1 MSRLIGLLALVAS
14 LLAGCS
20 CESTSDDPGV
30 GGTGAGAGTSTSSGT
45 GGTPTLVE
53 FTDELDPLPIH
64 VSDWANAASERS
76 PVSGGIPLARGVLP
90 AAAVERLALGDE
102 DGYRV
107 VPFGASVLGS
117 WPDGSAKWLLVDF
130 PASLE
135 ENGSRAFSLGLIAAV
150 DGQSTEGI
158 QVDEQTDRYV
168 VDTGVMQVELSRTAF
183 GFIDGAWIDGNGDG
197 SYDDDE
203 QVVSGPGEM
212 FIDLDDAP
220 PGAADAGVYD
230 HPDTSSLGIEG
241 GNWLRDSGGS
251 SSTRY
256 LASQAEYEIEPF
268 RQTPAHTVFKLS
280 GWHRQEGGSRQFA
293 KYSLYLHFYAGSSV
307 VRAQHTWIMTGDP
320 DLNFIRRMAIDVP
333 LAGATGTLDYAFGG
347 PYETEGTPVVHDP
360 SDPPFIPLAL
370 GPSAV
375 MSGTVDAAGEVAL
388 VAIGPDKY
396 YHNTPLG
403 NAPPV
408 TYSLLLDG
416 AQQDSGQSPS
426 GWGDVSD
433 GDRGIAVGVRDFW
446 REHPKEVQYRDG
458 RMAAYLWPDHGDKA
472 LDLRRRYP
480 EIRGTVSQGWGKAA
494 RREFVTPGS
503 AVGIAKTTDL
513 FFYFH
518 TGDHEAAAVDDRF
531 RRFQDPLRPFVSG
544 EHNVAT
550 GVFGPLLAYDPASRP
565 QIENYLDHL
574 MARIIRSKRE
584 YGWVGM
590 IDYGDYLP
598 EYEKQNWELD
608 IPWNPFL
615 YSNWGYAGWLQENYR
630 FGQWAFVQY
639 LRSGRYP
646 YFRAADTWLRHTRDV
661 DCVFWDAPDDGP
673 APGDNDSSHRRGG
686 GHRHDQQHWG
696 AYMASYG
703 IPSIAVVH
711 HYYLTGDGRDLD
723 AARDYVDWLSG
734 GGSFYENYGEYAVLY
749 LAEALGDQAA
759 IDWAMAH
766 DETPQSAFGR
776 ATYDS
781 GMGLMLRDIQTNG
794 EAAVRERLRTWADLD
809 ESSAA
814 YLRAYLESVENQ
826 GTYSQ
831 RIQDD
836 WDAAFPA
843 SSIQASRYEP
853 WAPRIP
859 TDFRDAFSADIM
871 PNGPWDF
878 PIRTLESM
886 QFDGPGGMG
895 NDLGR
900 HSNQL
905 TLMWLMPHQP

>member
-1 MSRLIGLLALVAS
+1 MALAAALV
-14 LLAGCS
+14 AGCS
-20 CESTSDDPGV
+20 CESTEDGEPGT
-30 GGTGAGAGTSTSSGT
+30 GGAGAGTSTSSSGT
-45 GGTPTLVE
+45 GGTPILVE
-53 FTDELDPLPIH
+53 FTDELDPLPLH
-64 VSDWANAASERS
+64 VHDEANVASHGS
-76 PVSGGIPLARGVLP
+76 PVSGGIPLPRGALP
-90 AAAVERLALGDE
+90 ATAVERLALGDE

-107 VPFGASVLGS
+107 VPFGASALGT
-117 WPDGSAKWLLVDF
+117 WPDGSVKWLLVDF
-130 PASLE
+130 PATLDE
-135 ENGSRAFSLGLIAAV
+135 DASRTFDLGLIEAA
-150 DGQSTEGI
+150 DDLSTHGI
-158 QVDEQTDRYV
+158 QVTEEADRYV
-168 VDTGVMQVELSRTAF
+168 VDTGALQVELSRTAF
-183 GFIDGAWIDGNGDG
+183 GFIDAAWVDGDG
-197 SYDDDE
+197 DGAYGDDE
-203 QVVSGPGEM
+203 QVVEGPGEM

-220 PGAADAGVYD
+220 PGAADAGVDD
-230 HPDTSSLGIEG
+230 HPDTWSLGIEG
-241 GNWLRDSGGS
+241 GNWLRDSEAS

-256 LASQAEYEIEPF
+256 LASQADYSIELY
-268 RQTPAHTVFKLS
+268 RQTPAQTVFKLS
-280 GWHRQEGGSRQFA
+280 GWHRQDGGSRQFA
-293 KYSLYLHFYAGSSV
+293 TYSLYLHFYAGSSV
-307 VRAQHTWIMTGDP
+307 VRAHHTWIMTGDP
-320 DLNFIRRMAIDVP
+320 ETNFIRRMAIEVP
-333 LAGATGTLDYAFGG
+333 VSTTTDPLDYAFGG
-347 PYETEGTPVVHDP
+347 PYETEGTPLFHDP
-360 SDPPFIPLAL
+360 ADPPFVPVAL
-370 GPSAV
+370 GPSEV
-375 MSGTVDAAGEVAL
+375 MTGTVDASSEVAL

-396 YHNTPLG
+396 YHNVPLG
-403 NAPPV
+403 DAPPV
-408 TYSLLLDG
+408 DYALLLDG
-416 AQQDSGQSPS
+416 TQQATGSAPA
-426 GWGDVSD
+426 GWGDISN
-433 GDRGIAVGVRDFW
+433 GELGAAVGVRDFW

-458 RMAAYLWPDHGDKA
+458 RMAVYLWPDHGDKT

-480 EIRGTVSQGWGKAA
+480 ELRGTVAQGWGKAA
-494 RREFVTPGS
+494 RREFVAPGS
-503 AVGIAKTTDL
+503 AVGVAKSTDL

-518 TGDHEAAAVDDRF
+518 AGDHGAAAVDDHF

-550 GVFGPLLAYDPASRP
+550 GVYGPLSAYDPTSRP

-590 IDYGDYLP
+590 FDYGDYLP
-598 EYEKQNWELD
+598 EYEKQEWELD

-639 LRSGRYP
+639 LRSGRYG
-646 YFRAADTWLRHTRDV
+646 YFRAADTWLRHARDV

-703 IPSIAVVH
+703 IPTIAVIH

-734 GGSFYENYGEYAVLY
+734 SGSFYENYGEYAVLY
-749 LAEALGDQAA
+749 LAEALKDQEA

-766 DETPQSAFGR
+766 DETPQSAYGR

-781 GMGLMLRDIQTNG
+781 GMGLMLRDIHTNG
-794 EAAVRERLRTWADLD
+794 ESAVRERLRSWADLD
-809 ESSAA
+809 EATAA
-814 YLRAYLESVENQ
+814 YLRAYLESVEGE
-826 GTYSQ
+826 GTYTQ

-843 SSIQASRYEP
+843 SAIQASRYEP

-859 TDFRDAFSADIM
+859 ADFRDAFSADIM
-871 PNGPWDF
+871 PDGPWTF

-905 TLMWLMPHQP
+905 TLMWLMPHVP